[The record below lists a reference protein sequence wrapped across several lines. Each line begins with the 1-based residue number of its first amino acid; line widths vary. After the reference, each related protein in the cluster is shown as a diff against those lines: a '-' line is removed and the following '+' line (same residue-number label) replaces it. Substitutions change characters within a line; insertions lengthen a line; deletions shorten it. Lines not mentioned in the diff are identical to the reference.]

1 MNNIIMATGYNYALN
16 AVKLMMAV
24 IIVIY
29 HHNLHRLGCKNDSL
43 NAS

>member
-1 MNNIIMATGYNYALN
+1 MNNIIMATGNGYNYALN

-29 HHNLHRLGCKNDSL
+29 H
-43 NAS
+43 